1 MQYRRLG
8 RTGVLISEIGFGSW
22 LTVSRS
28 VDAEQTKKLVAAAW
42 ELGINFYD
50 TADVYNIGG
59 AEDML
64 GTALQAYPRSKY
76 VLATKC
82 FFPMSNDV
90 NDRGLSRKHIFESV
104 HASLKR
110 LKTDYIDL
118 YQCHRYDDATPL
130 AETCHAMHD
139 LVSQGKI
146 LYWGVSQWSAVQI
159 TEAAGYCRVNNLHGP
174 VSNQPIYNII
184 NRSLEIDVMSVC
196 EKRGLG
202 IVVYSPLAQ
211 GILTGKYSGGA
222 KPAGS
227 RASDEVSYGYMSQKY
242 MTPEWLT
249 KVDALKPIAERN
261 SLTMAQLAL
270 AWCLR
275 KPAVTSTIIGATKP
289 EQLKD
294 NAAASGKKLS
304 ADDLAVID
312 QIIGTAPV
320 DQYTG
325 RKLG

>member
-8 RTGVLISEIGFGSW
+8 RTGIVISEIGFGSW

-28 VDAEQTKKLVAAAW
+28 VDAEKTKALVAAAW
-42 ELGINFYD
+42 DLGINFYD
-50 TADVYNIGG
+50 TADVYNTGG
-59 AEDML
+59 AEEML
-64 GTALQAYPRSKY
+64 GSALQAYPRSKF

-139 LVSQGKI
+139 LVTQGKI

-159 TEAAGYCRVNNLHGP
+159 TEATGYCRVNGLHGP
-174 VSNQPIYNII
+174 VSNQPIYNMI
-184 NRSLEIDVMSVC
+184 NRSLEAEVMGVC
-196 EKRGLG
+196 DKRGLG

-227 RASDEVSYGYMSQKY
+227 RASDEVSLNYMSQKY
-242 MTPEWLT
+242 MTPEWLAR
-249 KVDALKPIAERN
+249 VDALKPIAEKN
-261 SLTMAQLAL
+261 GLSMAQLAL

-275 KPAVTSTIIGATKP
+275 RREITCTIIGATKI

-294 NAAASGKKLS
+294 NAGASGKRLS
-304 ADDLAVID
+304 AEDLAKID
-312 QIIGTAPV
+312 EIIATYPV

-325 RKLG
+325 RRLS